1 MMNKYFEL
9 SKNDFYSFL
18 IIAPLVILYEFF
30 GYINNFNS
38 PLIIRNG
45 ADIYIKNFFQFFGYY
60 SDIIYTFFL
69 IFFLLFIFI
78 RNKNLFLSSSINL
91 VFLFGMIIESC
102 IHSISLLGA
111 MSISSSV
118 LLMAGQTSYSIFEN
132 IYLSIGAGVWEEIL
146 FRYTLVSISIIMLS
160 KVFNIN
166 FFGNYITAILISSSI
181 FSWYHFMGPFGDS
194 INFDIFM
201 YRFIAGIILS
211 LIFIFRGIGIAIY
224 THTIYDLYLVV
235 FSNY

>member
-1 MMNKYFEL
+1 
-9 SKNDFYSFL
+9 
-18 IIAPLVILYEFF
+18 
-30 GYINNFNS
+30 
-38 PLIIRNG
+38 
-45 ADIYIKNFFQFFGYY
+45 FFQFFGYY